1 MFEGS
6 IRIYLPYIF
15 QHIDVI
21 VLKTLRF
28 HPTTQV
34 KQSGYHRI
42 HVDDRPNWTKKIRFH
57 AEMDTYGRDLYLV
70 PVNNKPREFKTIFTP

>member
-28 HPTTQV
+28 HPATRVQ
-34 KQSGYHRI
+34 QSGYHRI
-42 HVDDRPNWTKKIRFH
+42 RVDDRPNWTKKYPFSCKNGYVWTGSLSC
-57 AEMDTYGRDLYLV
+57 ASQQQT
-70 PVNNKPREFKTIFTP
+70 